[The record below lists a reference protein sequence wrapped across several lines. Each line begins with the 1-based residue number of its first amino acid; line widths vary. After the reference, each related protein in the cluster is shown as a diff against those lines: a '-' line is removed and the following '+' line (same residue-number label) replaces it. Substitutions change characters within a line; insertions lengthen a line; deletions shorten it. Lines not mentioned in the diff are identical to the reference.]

1 MRTTFFILF
10 LFVFFLAKATSD
22 SIEYCQETINYFK
35 TLVQT
40 TNDNNGYIKWN
51 KEIRIYFHELNR
63 NNLTAK
69 NTIFE
74 NDYNELKNEF
84 STIISE
90 LNDWIEPIQIK
101 VVSHREAANFEVF
114 IGSVNDCKLHDP
126 SMRFTL
132 AKNWGIQHSQLSFD
146 GNEIVKSA
154 VFIDLYRTPNLRVK
168 KKLLRKKIAQAL
180 GFFHETEDTKESV
193 FYSGFSEETN
203 FSALDKELI
212 QLLYNKNIFKIEDNK
227 MEQNEIPKNQLLI
240 KVNLFAENAT
250 LIVSPDLIGRNV
262 IVYNSQGQT
271 IANFPME
278 STETIISTSEFQS
291 GIYFVRIENLPAVKL
306 VKQ

>member
-1 MRTTFFILF
+1 MRTPFIILF
-10 LFVFFLAKATSD
+10 LFVNYLACATSD

-35 TLVQT
+35 KLVQT
-40 TNDNNGYIKWN
+40 TNENSGYVKWN
-51 KEIRIYFHELNR
+51 KEIRIYFHELNH
-63 NNLTAK
+63 NNLTAN
-69 NTIFE
+69 NTVFE
-74 NDYNELKNEF
+74 NDFNELKNEF
-84 STIISE
+84 TKIISD
-90 LNDWIEPIQIK
+90 LNDWIEPIQIE
-101 VVSHREAANFEVF
+101 VVSQREEANFEVF
-114 IGSVNDCKLHDP
+114 IGSVNDCKLFDP

-132 AKNWGIQHSQLSFD
+132 VKNWGIQHSQLSFD

-180 GFFHETEDTKESV
+180 GFFHEADDTKESV

-227 MEQNEIPKNQLLI
+227 MEQNEIPKNQLLV

-250 LIVSPDLIGRNV
+250 LIVSPDLIGKNV
-262 IVYNSQGQT
+262 ILYNSQGQM
-271 IANFPME
+271 IHHFPVE
-278 STETIISTSEFQS
+278 STETILSTSEFQS
-291 GIYFVRIENLPAVKL
+291 GVYFLRIDNLPAVKI